1 MRKPAKPKKPAKR
14 EDGNLHM
21 EWLIACDLADEGIA
35 AYENPFRKFGTDLD
49 AALSLAADGW
59 LDPLRREVVKIVGDE
74 RVGLFIN
81 EPKGQRGK
89 RKRRILFEAV
99 GATDPYKNRPTLI
112 QLATRTKQRIQ
123 QLFNTK
129 YPLQWRKENDV
140 TWSAAYFAARYW
152 LRDDEVLLHEGVLLE
167 DWVDKL
173 AQQIEHRSKQ
183 STKRKRPASK

>member
-14 EDGNLHM
+14 DDGNLHM
-21 EWLIACDLADEGIA
+21 EWLIACDLTDEDIA
-35 AYENPFRKFGTDLD
+35 AYENPFRKSGTDLD

-59 LDPLRREVVKIVGDE
+59 LDPLRREVVKIAGDE

-99 GATDPYKNRPTLI
+99 GATDPCKEPTLI

-129 YPLQWRKENDV
+129 YPLRWRRENGV
-140 TWSAAYFAARYW
+140 TWSAAYLAARQW
-152 LRDDEVLLHEGVLLE
+152 LRDGDGELYEEEL
-167 DWVDKL
+167 VDAL
-173 AQQIEHRSKQ
+173 VQMIEHRAKQ
-183 STKRKRPASK
+183 GIKRKRPASK